1 MPDSIDPTDEVPW
14 ELLAAYL
21 AGELAPEERA
31 RVAAWLAAEPRREE
45 LLESLRLVWDG
56 SAAGR
61 RRYNVEAA
69 LRRVAAES
77 ARPPAPLRR
86 PLAPT
91 VWGRAPLWKRG
102 LVAASVVGAA
112 VGGWWLVARGVRENP
127 APVASKEYRTTRG
140 QRLALKLADGS
151 SILLAPASVLRIDPG
166 YGAGARPVQLA
177 GEAYFEV
184 AHDAARPFSV
194 RTSRTVIRD
203 LGTRFVV
210 RAYAEEPVTDVVVA
224 EGRVAVGPIAPAP
237 GPVPDSLLLDPG
249 DRGWLSADGSLTLAR
264 TVNLDGYFGWTEGRL
279 VFRNTPLSEALRRIG
294 RWYDVDVRLVDPGLS
309 TRTLTASF
317 HHEPA
322 AEVVRLVA
330 TTFGLRVE
338 RHGATFVLR
347 APTE

>member
-1 MPDSIDPTDEVPW
+1 MTDPTDPTDDIPW
-14 ELLAAYL
+14 EMLAAYL

-61 RRYNVEAA
+61 RRYDVEAA
-69 LRRVAAES
+69 LRRLAVARRPVAA
-77 ARPPAPLRR
+77 
-86 PLAPT
+86 
-91 VWGRAPLWKRG
+91 
-102 LVAASVVGAA
+102 VAA
-112 VGGWWLVARGVRENP
+112 GGWWLFARGLGEAPAP
-127 APVASKEYRTTRG
+127 APVAAKEYRTTRG

-151 SILLAPASVLRIDPG
+151 SILLAPASVLRIDPA
-166 YGAGARPVQLA
+166 YGARARPVALE
-177 GEAYFEV
+177 GEAYFDV

-194 RTSRTVIRD
+194 RTSRTVARD

-210 RAYAEEPVTDVVVA
+210 RAYADEPVTDVVVA
-224 EGRVAVGPIAPAP
+224 EGRVAVGRIGAAP
-237 GPVPDSLLLDPG
+237 GQLADSLLLDPG
-249 DRGWLSADGSLTLAR
+249 TRGRLSADGALTLAT
-264 TVNLDGYFGWTEGRL
+264 TVNLDGYLDWTEGRL
-279 VFRNTPLSEALRRIG
+279 VFRNTPLPDALRRIG
-294 RWYDVDVRLVDPGLS
+294 RWYDVDIRLAGPGLA

-317 HHEPA
+317 HREPA

-338 RHGATFVLR
+338 RDGAAFVLR

>member
-1 MPDSIDPTDEVPW
+1 MTDPTDPTDDIPW
-14 ELLAAYL
+14 EMLAAYL

-69 LRRVAAES
+69 LRRLAVA
-77 ARPPAPLRR
+77 RR
-86 PLAPT
+86 PFAAA
-91 VWGRAPLWKRG
+91 GRAPMWRRG
-102 LVAASVVGAA
+102 LIAASVAA
-112 VGGWWLVARGVRENP
+112 VAAGGWWLFARGLGEAPAP
-127 APVASKEYRTTRG
+127 APVAAKEYRTTRG

-151 SILLAPASVLRIDPG
+151 SILLAPASVLRIDPA
-166 YGAGARPVQLA
+166 YGARARPVALE
-177 GEAYFEV
+177 GEAYFDV

-194 RTSRTVIRD
+194 RTSRTVARD

-210 RAYAEEPVTDVVVA
+210 RAYADEPVTDVVVA
-224 EGRVAVGPIAPAP
+224 EGRVAVGRIGAAP
-237 GPVPDSLLLDPG
+237 GQLADSLLLDPG
-249 DRGWLSADGSLTLAR
+249 TRGRLSADGALTLAT
-264 TVNLDGYFGWTEGRL
+264 TVNLDGYLDWTEGRL
-279 VFRNTPLSEALRRIG
+279 VFRNTPLPDALRRIG
-294 RWYDVDVRLVDPGLS
+294 RWYDVDIRLAGPGLA

-317 HHEPA
+317 HREPA

-330 TTFGLRVE
+330 ATFGLRVE
-338 RHGATFVLR
+338 RDGAAFVLR